1 MYTFIIAVIIGFIVL
16 QCYNKGESKIFAI
29 ACTVVLIGFGVAL
42 LNIVAFGFNRNN
54 FNNEM
59 VTKIDT
65 ISLSNDS
72 TVYDFLVDKFSKTG
86 LKDTTEISIKKTTD
100 SISTI
105 NRTDKVITTSDKWLL
120 TWAYPYLNTKYVIN
134 LNEKQYELF
143 RTLKA
148 NDK

>member
-1 MYTFIIAVIIGFIVL
+1 MYTFIIAIIIGFIVL
-16 QCYNKGESKIFAI
+16 QCYNKGESKNFAI

-54 FNNEM
+54 FNTEM

-72 TVYDFLVDKFSKTG
+72 TVYEFLVDKFSKTG
-86 LKDTTEISIKKTTD
+86 LKDTTKISIKETTD
-100 SISTI
+100 SISTV
-105 NRTDKVITTSDKWLL
+105 NRTDKIITTSDKWLL
-120 TWAYPYLNTKYVIN
+120 TWAYPSLSTKYVIN
-134 LNEKQYELF
+134 LNKKQYELF
-143 RTLKA
+143 FTLKA